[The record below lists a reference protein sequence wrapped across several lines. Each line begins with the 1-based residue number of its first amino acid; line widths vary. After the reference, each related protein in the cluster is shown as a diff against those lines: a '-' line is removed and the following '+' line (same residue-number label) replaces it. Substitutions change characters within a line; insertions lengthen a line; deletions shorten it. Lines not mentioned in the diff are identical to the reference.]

1 MVFNLLKEIARPQ
14 WMEILAVL
22 KRGQGMAVGELAG
35 ELGMSYMGVKQHCEA
50 LRKIGMLESFRRP
63 QPVGRPEKIYRLTAK
78 VQPLFPSAGNEVVLD
93 LLKSVGDVYGG
104 AAPEK
109 LLYNFFAAKT
119 QQYKSKVKGKSVA
132 ERATALA
139 KIREGEGYMSKV
151 AYDKTTGFRIEEY
164 HHPMEELCKA
174 YPILLKAEER
184 MIESVVGSKVVRE
197 SWKNGGQT
205 VHRFQI
211 STL

>member
-14 WMEILAVL
+14 WIEILAAI
-22 KRGQGMAVGELAG
+22 KRGQGMTAGEISG
-35 ELGMSYMGVKQHCEA
+35 ELGTSYMGVRQHCEEMV
-50 LRKIGMLESFRRP
+50 RKGLLESFRR
-63 QPVGRPEKIYRLTAK
+63 QRPVGRPDKLYRLTAK
-78 VQPLFPSAGNEVVLD
+78 AQPLFPSAGNEVVLD
-93 LLKSVGDVYGG
+93 LLKTVGDVYGG

-109 LLYNFFAAKT
+109 LLYNFFTAKT
-119 QQYKSKVKGKSVA
+119 KFYKSKVKGKSVA

-139 KIREGEGYMSKV
+139 KVREGEGYMSKV
-151 AYDKTTGFRIEEY
+151 AYDKSTGFRIEEY
-164 HHPMEELCKA
+164 HHPMDDLCKA

-184 MIESVVGSKVVRE
+184 MIEAVVGSKVTRE
-197 SWKNGGQT
+197 SWKHGGQT